1 MIWFISFLLLRHG
14 EPVLLESTAASKMPI
29 ISINEIQRVT
39 PFLKIV
45 LQRLREDEQSIT
57 TPRWP
62 VQLEDSLSTGNQ
74 TSSAHVA
81 SIDSVEQK
89 NGGEDEK
96 ANSDDKLPIIF
107 DDAESVHSCNSEIT
121 RFSDYQ
127 VVPMDEDENEN
138 DDEVEFASRT
148 YSFTEL
154 HDLLWQVFPI
164 S

>member
-1 MIWFISFLLLRHG
+1 
-14 EPVLLESTAASKMPI
+14 MPI

-39 PFLKIV
+39 PFLKLV

-62 VQLEDSLSTGNQ
+62 LQLEDSLSTENQ
-74 TSSAHVA
+74 MSNSHVA

-89 NGGEDEK
+89 KEDEDEES
-96 ANSDDKLPIIF
+96 NSDDKLPIIF
-107 DDAESVHSCNSEIT
+107 DDAESLHSCNSENT
-121 RFSDYQ
+121 RLSDYQ
-127 VVPMDEDENEN
+127 IVPMDEDGNENE
-138 DDEVEFASRT
+138 DEIELASQT
-148 YSFTEL
+148 YSFTEF